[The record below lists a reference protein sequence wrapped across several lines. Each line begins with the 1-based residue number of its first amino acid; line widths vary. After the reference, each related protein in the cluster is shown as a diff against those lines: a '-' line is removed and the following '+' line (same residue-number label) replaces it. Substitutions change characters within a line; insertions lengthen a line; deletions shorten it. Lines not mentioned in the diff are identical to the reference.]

1 MNFKNVAIAAI
12 EHILPPIVITSEA
25 IETRL
30 HTLYGRLHL
39 PQGRLELMT
48 GIRERRAWP
57 EPILPSAASTLAGQ
71 AVLKKVNIV
80 PDLLIHASVCR
91 DRLEPAT
98 AAYVHQALHLPP
110 ETLFFDLSNAC
121 LGFLNALMMVAGLIE
136 TQKIRSALIVCG
148 ENGKPLLDRTLAQLE
163 HNTTISRQEVK
174 AFFANLTIGSGA
186 VAALITHD
194 TLLSQ
199 PTLHIQA
206 ITGSSNSAG
215 CTLCQGDSDDEGLVM
230 QTDSGKLLEL
240 GIQLA
245 KDNWQKFLSEH
256 RYKKNTFQHTI
267 CHQVGLRHRA
277 ALYEALELDLRT
289 DYSTFPFLGNT
300 GSVALPITLS
310 LALES
315 GRINPGDHL
324 ALLGI
329 GSGIS
334 SLMVAAQYRE

>member
-12 EHILPPIVITSEA
+12 EHILPPVVITSEA

-30 HTLYGRLHL
+30 NTLYERLHL

-186 VAALITHD
+186 IAALITHD

-199 PTLHIQA
+199 PALHIQA

-230 QTDSGKLLEL
+230 QTDSGKLLAL

-256 RYKKNTFQHTI
+256 RYKKNIFQHTI